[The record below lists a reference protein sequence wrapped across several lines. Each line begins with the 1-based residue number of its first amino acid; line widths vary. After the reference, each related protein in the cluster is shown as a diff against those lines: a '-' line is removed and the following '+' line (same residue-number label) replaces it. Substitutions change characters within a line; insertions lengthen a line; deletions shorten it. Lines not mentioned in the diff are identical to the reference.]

1 MLLNGTKRA
10 YEVTG
15 ESNTLTQDIEKYL
28 ARKKV
33 AMMYKFKGVKVLS
46 DTSTDEINNVV
57 YREMIVKRGDEYACI
72 CYIKGSNEPPDVLVA
87 YLRPEKYKKHV

>member
-15 ESNTLTQDIEKYL
+15 ESNELTQDIEKFL
-28 ARKKV
+28 VKRKV
-33 AMMYKFKGVKVLS
+33 AMLYRFKGVKVLS
-46 DTSTDEINNVV
+46 DNATDEINNVV
-57 YREMIVKRGDEYACI
+57 YREMIVKRGEDYACI
-72 CYIKGSNEPPDVLVA
+72 SYIKGSNEPPDVLVA

>member
-15 ESNTLTQDIEKYL
+15 EVSNLTQDIEKFL
-28 ARKKV
+28 VKRKV
-33 AMMYKFKGVKVLS
+33 AMMYRLKGVKVLS
-46 DTSTDEINNVV
+46 DNVTDTIGNVV
-57 YREMIVKRGDEYACI
+57 HREMIVKRGDEYACI
-72 CYIKGSNEPPDVLVA
+72 CYTKGSNEPPDILVA